1 MRENKSLPNESNPF
15 DTYVQS
21 KEALN
26 GADSG
31 YTIPI
36 PTISNM
42 TQKIESQESKG
53 IYGSAVDS
61 PFEELSVDS
70 DQEESDDELS
80 ADMRDSYSEGGG
92 LSGDMKQ
99 GSKTTPM
106 KPLDARWMERY
117 TELEQYKN
125 SEGHCNIPQGSTEHP
140 ALANWVK
147 QQRRLYKEGKLSDDR
162 VQHLEDIGF
171 EWVRG
176 QKGAPWEQRY
186 GELQQYKNSE
196 GHCNI
201 PQRST
206 EHPALANWVKRQRRS
221 YREGKLSD
229 DRVQHLEDIGFE
241 WVRI

>member
-42 TQKIESQESKG
+42 TQKIESQESKS

-80 ADMRDSYSEGGG
+80 ADMRDSYSEGEG
-92 LSGDMKQ
+92 LPGDMKQ

-117 TELEQYKN
+117 TELE
-125 SEGHCNIPQGSTEHP
+125 
-140 ALANWVK
+140 
-147 QQRRLYKEGKLSDDR
+147 
-162 VQHLEDIGF
+162 
-171 EWVRG
+171 
-176 QKGAPWEQRY
+176 
-186 GELQQYKNSE
+186 QYKNSE